1 MTLELRSGNY
11 HAEIRL
17 RGAGLNFL
25 RYQDR
30 DLVDPYVEE
39 DEPHRYRGVV
49 LAPWPNRI
57 RDGQYTFNQKEFTLH
72 KNENNRHNALHGL
85 VFDVYWNIQTK
96 VTNSISL
103 TTLVH
108 ANDGYPTDL
117 EIIARYTLSNEGLEC
132 KVDCKNLGSQSA
144 PYGVSIHPYLI
155 ADKSSKVD
163 QCVLTM
169 PSHEYME
176 VDLDRLLPV
185 GVSNVPNNFDFNAGK
200 LIGADFIDHA
210 FHIDQSKKDQYV
222 TLVAPSGKG
231 VKMTYSEAA
240 KWIQIHTADR
250 EGGADSRTC
259 LAVEPMSCPPDA
271 FNSGVD
277 VSVLSV
283 GETHT
288 ISWQISAI

>member
-1 MTLELRSGNY
+1 MNIELISGDY
-11 HAEIRL
+11 QAEIRL

-25 RYQDR
+25 KFQNR
-30 DLVDPYVEE
+30 DLVDSYVAE

-57 RDGQYTFNQKEFTLH
+57 RDGRYTFNKREFILH
-72 KNENNRHNALHGL
+72 KNEHNRGNALHGL
-85 VFDVYWNIQTK
+85 VFDVDWSIQTK
-96 VTNSISL
+96 ETNSVSL
-103 TTLVH
+103 TTLIH
-108 ANDGYPTDL
+108 ANEGYPTEL
-117 EIIARYTLSNEGLEC
+117 VVVAKYTLSKEGLEC
-132 KVDCKNLGSQSA
+132 TVDSKNLGSQSA

-169 PSHEYME
+169 PSHEYIE
-176 VDLDRLLPV
+176 VDLDRLLPT
-185 GVSNVPNNFDFNAGK
+185 GVSDVPKNFDFNAGK
-200 LIGADFIDHA
+200 LIGPDFIDHA
-210 FHIDQSKKDQYV
+210 FHIDRSKKDQHV

-231 VKMTYSEAA
+231 VKMTYSDAA

-250 EGGADSRTC
+250 EGGADSRSC

-277 VSVLSV
+277 LSVLSV

-288 ISWQISAI
+288 MSWQISAI

>member
-1 MTLELRSGNY
+1 MNTELRSGDY
-11 HAEIRL
+11 QAEIRL

-25 RYQDR
+25 KFQNR
-30 DLVDPYVEE
+30 DLVDSYVAE

-57 RDGQYTFNQKEFTLH
+57 RDGRYTFNEREFILH
-72 KNENNRHNALHGL
+72 KNENNRGNALHGL
-85 VFDVYWNIQTK
+85 VFDVDWSIQTK
-96 VTNSISL
+96 ETNSVSL
-103 TTLVH
+103 TTLIH
-108 ANDGYPTDL
+108 ANEGYPTDL
-117 EIIARYTLSNEGLEC
+117 VVVAKYTLSKEGLEC
-132 KVDCKNLGSQSA
+132 TVDSKNLGSQSA

-169 PSHEYME
+169 PSHEYIE
-176 VDLDRLLPV
+176 VDLDRLLPT
-185 GVSNVPNNFDFNAGK
+185 GVSDVPKNFDFNAGK
-200 LIGADFIDHA
+200 LIGPDFIDHA
-210 FHIDQSKKDQYV
+210 FHIDRSKKDQHV

-231 VKMTYSEAA
+231 VKMTYSGAA

-250 EGGADSRTC
+250 EGGADSRSC

-277 VSVLSV
+277 LSVLSV

-288 ISWQISAI
+288 MSWQISAI